1 MTQIQ
6 IKGPIVSDGD
16 RWFYDWLDMPAT
28 APKDIILP
36 QDNSD
41 VEVIINSGGG
51 DVYAGS
57 EIYTALKSYQGN
69 LTVKIVG
76 IAASAASVI
85 AMAGDTVEISP
96 TAQIMIHNVSTTVSG
111 DHKQMLHEAGVLE
124 NYNTSIANAYVN
136 KTGLEMTELLD
147 LMGKETWFTAQQA
160 VDKGFADKEMFAEE
174 IKQAPQL
181 VAGIEN
187 VVPSEV
193 ISKLANA
200 INVNQKEPDIAEL
213 AKAVNDY
220 NNQQKNEEVEKTKQE
235 KEVPKGFGAF
245 CF

>member
-6 IKGPIVSDGD
+6 IKGPIVADEE
-16 RWFYDWLDMPAT
+16 RWFYDWLDIPAT

-41 VEVIINSGGG
+41 IEVIINSGGG

-69 LTVKIVG
+69 VIVKIVG

-111 DHKQMLHEAGVLE
+111 DHKRVLHESEVLE

-136 KTGLEMTELLD
+136 KTGLEMNELLN

-160 VDKGFADKEMFAEE
+160 VEKGFADKEMFADE
-174 IKQAPQL
+174 IKKAPQL

-200 INVNQKEPDIAEL
+200 INIKKPEINIDEIVDEVISKLENTEPKE
-213 AKAVNDY
+213 
-220 NNQQKNEEVEKTKQE
+220 TKQE
-235 KEVPKGFGAF
+235 KEAPKGFGAF